1 MAKSKGRDAPE
12 DMDETPAPNAERVS
26 ATFLKVE
33 QNGQTIYIG
42 TLRIGDLYPCTFA
55 DPYEATDDA
64 PGGGFQRLLDAKRC
78 EEIAAYVS
86 DGEGSVPNSVVLF
99 ATKHADLAFDR
110 KNKTLS
116 FKRHPKALLCGD
128 GQHRVGGFHIAAEKH
143 STPHRVIVSIYAPL
157 EPRLQAKL
165 FSDINTKA
173 KPLPA
178 ALILRVKE
186 LAATESEREA
196 MLRGLFDRLGADD
209 ESPLRGLTSAARAQ
223 RDHLNSVAFNRAMG
237 PVYRAKTWAA
247 LDADA
252 RYKVLR
258 NYLAAWAAQGA
269 KVAPSVDHRATL
281 ARSTYFAAVCEVF
294 PDVYQAVH
302 ARTPGR
308 FKPEQFAPI
317 VGPLVAFDPA
327 PHGRAATKAQLVESM
342 RAALRG
348 DDAASAP
355 QAIEA

>member
-1 MAKSKGRDAPE
+1 MVKSKGRAAPE

-64 PGGGFQRLLDAKRC
+64 PGGGFQRLLEAKRC
-78 EEIAAYVS
+78 EDIAAYVS
-86 DGEGSVPNSVVLF
+86 DGEGSIPNSVVLF
-99 ATKHADLAFDR
+99 ATAHADLAFDR

-143 STPHRVIVSIYAPL
+143 NVHHRVIVSIYAPL
-157 EPRLQAKL
+157 PTRLQAKL

-186 LAATESEREA
+186 LAATENEREA
-196 MLRGLFDRLGADD
+196 TLRGLFDRLGADD
-209 ESPLRGLTSAARAQ
+209 ESPLCGLTSAARSQ

-247 LDADA
+247 LDADT

-258 NYLAAWAAQGA
+258 NYLAAWADATDGA
-269 KVAPSVDHRATL
+269 RSGGSRLDL

-294 PDVYQAVH
+294 PDVFARVGE
-302 ARTPGR
+302 RTPGK
-308 FKPEQFAPI
+308 FKPAQFAP
-317 VGPLVAFDPA
+317 VVAPLAAVAPIA
-327 PHGRAATKAQLVESM
+327 NGRALTKGALVEAM

-348 DDAASAP
+348 DDTAATADAP
-355 QAIEA
+355 IEA